1 MEVLFERIYAI
12 SHDAMKI
19 LKITLG
25 REVFKMKNEDVIK
38 HINSEFC
45 KIVCFI
51 EEVVKCDIAVSK
63 IIEIEKTFLQAIIN
77 ARCRFI

>member
-25 REVFKMKNEDVIK
+25 REVFKDVIK
-38 HINSEFC
+38 RRM
-45 KIVCFI
+45 KM
-51 EEVVKCDIAVSK
+51 
-63 IIEIEKTFLQAIIN
+63 
-77 ARCRFI
+77 